1 MLVALIARDKPESTS
16 VRAEN
21 RPAHLDY
28 LKAHAAQVAQAGP
41 LLDPQGGMIGSLII
55 LDVADMDA
63 AKSWADGDPYALAGL
78 FASVDLIE
86 WKRVIG

>member
-1 MLVALIARDKPESTS
+1 MLVALYAKDRPGSAAI
-16 VRAEN
+16 RAAN

-28 LKAHAAQVAQAGP
+28 LKSADVVAQAGP
-41 LLDPQGGMIGSLII
+41 LLTATGEMAGSLII

-63 AKSWADGDPYALAGL
+63 ARAWAEGDPYAAAGL
-78 FASVDLIE
+78 FETVELIE